1 MIKSTLLDSPKEIRF
16 TQSSTTTLKFQWNAP
31 EGNTTQY
38 IVTLFSDDNLLQR
51 DETTQTS
58 HEFDDLTEGRM
69 YTIKIIALNPDLKL
83 ESAPLVKKVEIQTSQ
98 PSALDLKNYSPKVIR
113 LHRNLFSKLFVAQ
126 YSLCLLEPAIGT
138 SQRIFCKS
146 YRYN

>member
-1 MIKSTLLDSPKEIRF
+1 MIKSTLLDSPKAIRF

-38 IVTLFSDDNLLQR
+38 VVSLFSADNLLQR

-69 YTIKIIALNPDLKL
+69 YTIKIVALNPDLKL

-98 PSALDLKNYSPKVIR
+98 PSALDLKNYSPKVIQVLR
-113 LHRNLFSKLFVAQ
+113 TYFRNIL
-126 YSLCLLEPAIGT
+126 
-138 SQRIFCKS
+138 
-146 YRYN
+146 

>member
-1 MIKSTLLDSPKEIRF
+1 MIKSTLLDSPKAIRF

-38 IVTLFSDDNLLQR
+38 VVSLFSADNLLQR

-69 YTIKIIALNPDLKL
+69 YTIKIVALNPDLKL

-98 PSALDLKNYSPKVIR
+98 PSALDLKNYSPKVIQVLR
-113 LHRNLFSKLFVAQ
+113 TYF
-126 YSLCLLEPAIGT
+126 
-138 SQRIFCKS
+138 
-146 YRYN
+146 